1 MSVSSSYSSCSSASA
16 DADSAFGDRES
27 ESPAQLCPDSIGA
40 TLDGYVCAAKVGRAA
55 FACGDLKLAV
65 EQFDHALEIELQTE
79 LECMYDTSLGYVSGL
94 VRKEV
99 DSRLHLSP
107 VKSVG
112 PPSCDKVLE
121 ELAQAYEEAERQSE
135 ARPTEAKWYLHMG
148 AALCLVNEWD
158 KARKIYK
165 EGLSVCKDKDK
176 DKKELRRALRNLIK
190 IEQITTG
197 ELTPDEPYRPPS
209 PKLPQ
214 RPKPTRLNK
223 RKRSYSMSSKSK
235 KADKMRPKSQSIE
248 FPLTPDE
255 KDTLS
260 AVALTHT
267 IPKQRTTSDPP
278 TPRKK
283 RFSFGHKLAKRPSA
297 VAGIDVEER
306 LSWLNSF
313 LHIAG
318 ELQDFRP
325 SAIAQMRRL
334 SLDSGFAPQSASHK
348 VSSDEECDLL
358 QHSYT
363 DAVKFTSM
371 RIESDDSE
379 LEDD

>member
-16 DADSAFGDRES
+16 DTDSAFGDRES
-27 ESPAQLCPDSIGA
+27 ESPALLCPDSIGA

-65 EQFDHALEIELQTE
+65 EQFDQALEIELQTE

-99 DSRLHLSP
+99 DSRLNLSP
-107 VKSVG
+107 VKSAG
-112 PPSCDKVLE
+112 PPSRDRVLE

-135 ARPTEAKWYLHMG
+135 AKPMEAKWYLHMG
-148 AALCLVNEWD
+148 AALCVVNEWD

-165 EGLSVCKDKDK
+165 EGLSICKDKDK

-190 IEQITTG
+190 IEQITSG
-197 ELTPDEPYRPPS
+197 ELTPDEPYCPPS
-209 PKLPQ
+209 PKLVQ
-214 RPKPTRLNK
+214 RPKLTRVVNK

-235 KADKMRPKSQSIE
+235 KADRMRPKSQSVE
-248 FPLTPDE
+248 LPLSPGAE
-255 KDTLS
+255 QESLS
-260 AVALTHT
+260 AIAHSHT

-283 RFSFGHKLAKRPSA
+283 RFSFGHKLMKRPSTA
-297 VAGIDVEER
+297 PGIDFEER

-325 SAIAQMRRL
+325 SAIVQMRRL
-334 SLDSGFAPQSASHK
+334 SLDSGFAPQSHK
-348 VSSDEECDLL
+348 VSSDEDCDPL

-371 RIESDDSE
+371 KIESDDSE